1 MFSLQH
7 LDHIALKVSNLARS
21 VQWYCDILG
30 MKHEFP
36 GLWGGVPVM
45 LSLGPTWLALF
56 PATADST
63 TTPLPAI
70 RVDHVAFR
78 ADRQN
83 FEAARRELPTKGI
96 PIVFQDHEI
105 SHSIYFSDPDGHR
118 LEITTYDLA
127 LL

>member
-1 MFSLQH
+1 
-7 LDHIALKVSNLARS
+7 
-21 VQWYCDILG
+21 
-30 MKHEFP
+30 
-36 GLWGGVPVM
+36 M

-56 PATADST
+56 PAVTDGT

-70 RVDHVAFR
+70 RVDHLAFR

-83 FEAARRELPTKGI
+83 FEAAQRALPAKGI
-96 PIVFQDHEI
+96 NIVFQDHQI

-127 LL
+127 

>member
-1 MFSLQH
+1 MFNLQH
-7 LDHIALKVSNLARS
+7 LDHVAIKVSHLERS
-21 VQWYCDILG
+21 IEWYCTVLG
-30 MKHEFP
+30 MKHEFVD
-36 GLWGGVPVM
+36 LWNGVPAM

-56 PATADST
+56 PATADGT

-70 RVDHVAFR
+70 RVDHFAFR
-78 ADRQN
+78 TDRQN
-83 FEAARRELPTKGI
+83 FEAARRELPAKGI

-127 LL
+127 